1 MILSNQEIEDL
12 RLFTVDAIRNEAHK
26 KRLRKAG
33 FIEYSHRMWHL
44 SKLGQAEAT
53 ARGFI

>member
-1 MILSNQEIEDL
+1 MSFTDDQIEDL

-33 FIEYSHRMWHL
+33 FIEYSHGMWHL
-44 SKLGQAEAT
+44 SKLGQAEAKV
-53 ARGFI
+53 RGFI